1 MKAISYALFG
11 YNKDRQA
18 GCFDFVSYLR
28 AVLYSFR
35 MNRLIFPDFK
45 MILETDQSTYIGH
58 QGLLD
63 GLKNC
68 GLVIEINEPAPLC
81 KAMLWRLKPVFDYN
95 SYTHV
100 ICRDLDS
107 PPTYREAQA
116 VQDWIN
122 GDKAAHAITDSISH
136 TIPMMGGMIGFHTG
150 YWPVR
155 TGWQHWADIFKN
167 HGHINFAVKGS
178 DQTLLN
184 EIVYPKFATPGT
196 ESITQHYILG
206 HGNTWLNGYKNY
218 IPDIDVE
225 NVSRDLNES
234 NDCCSHIGQAGWL
247 LPQAFRLFQKYQGK
261 FKDILEVEKKFPDV
275 AYWVN
280 DGTFN

>member
-11 YNKDRQA
+11 YNKERERN
-18 GCFDFVSYLR
+18 CFDFVSYLR
-28 AVLYSFR
+28 GMLYSLR
-35 MNRLIFPDFK
+35 MNMLVYPDWQ
-45 MILETDQSTYIGH
+45 MIVQTDESTYKAYKELFDNLPI
-58 QGLLD
+58 
-63 GLKNC
+63 K
-68 GLVIEINEPAPLC
+68 VEVNEPAPLC

-136 TIPMMGGMIGFHTG
+136 TIPMMGGMVGFHTG
-150 YWPVR
+150 LWPVR
-155 TGWQHWADIFKN
+155 TGWQHWRDIFNNQK
-167 HGHINFAVKGS
+167 IDFSVKGS

-184 EIVYPKFATPGT
+184 AIVYPKFANPPN

-218 IPDIDVE
+218 IPDIEVD

-247 LPQAFRLFQKYQGK
+247 LPQAFRLWQKYADRFEDVLK
-261 FKDILEVEKKFPDV
+261 VEKQFPEIC
-275 AYWVN
+275 YWVN
-280 DGTFN
+280 DGTFK

>member
-11 YNKDRQA
+11 YNKERERN
-18 GCFDFVSYLR
+18 CFDFVSYLR
-28 AVLYSFR
+28 GMLYSLR
-35 MNRLIFPDFK
+35 MNMLVYPGWE
-45 MILETDQSTYIGH
+45 MIVETDHPTYNAYKSLFDQLPI
-58 QGLLD
+58 
-63 GLKNC
+63 KVN
-68 GLVIEINEPAPLC
+68 VNESAPLC

-136 TIPMMGGMIGFHTG
+136 TIPMMGGMVGFHTG
-150 YWPVR
+150 LWPVR
-155 TGWQHWADIFKN
+155 TGWQHWADIFKGTN
-167 HGHINFAVKGS
+167 IDFRVKGS

-184 EIVYPKFATPGT
+184 AVVYPKFANPPN

-218 IPDIDVE
+218 IPDIEVD

-247 LPQAFRLFQKYQGK
+247 LPQAFRLWQKYADR
-261 FKDILEVEKKFPDV
+261 FEDILKVEKQFPEIC
-275 AYWVN
+275 YWVN
-280 DGTFN
+280 DGTFE

>member
-1 MKAISYALFG
+1 MTKAISYSLFG
-11 YNKDRQA
+11 FNQQKHHS
-18 GCFDFVSYLR
+18 CFDFISYMR
-28 AVLYSFR
+28 GMLYSLR
-35 MNRLIFPDFK
+35 MNMLVYPDWK
-45 MILETDQSTYIGH
+45 MIVQTDESTYKAYKALFDNLPI
-58 QGLLD
+58 
-63 GLKNC
+63 KVN
-68 GLVIEINEPAPLC
+68 VNEPAPLC

-136 TIPMMGGMIGFHTG
+136 TIPMMGGMVGFHTG
-150 YWPVR
+150 LWPVR
-155 TGWQHWADIFKN
+155 TGWQHWADMFKDQK
-167 HGHINFAVKGS
+167 IDFSIKGA

-184 EIVYPKFATPGT
+184 SIVYPKFATPPN

-218 IPDIDVE
+218 IPDIEVD
-225 NVSRDLNES
+225 NVSRDMNES

-247 LPQAFRLFQKYQGK
+247 LPQAFRLFQKYADRFEDVLK
-261 FKDILEVEKKFPDV
+261 VEKQFPEIC
-275 AYWVN
+275 YWVK
-280 DGTFN
+280 DGTFE

>member
-1 MKAISYALFG
+1 MKAISLSLFG
-11 YNKDRQA
+11 YNKERERN
-18 GCFDFVSYLR
+18 CFDFVSYLR
-28 AVLYSFR
+28 GLLYHVR
-35 MNRLIFPDFK
+35 MNRLVFPDFE
-45 MILETDQSTYIGH
+45 IVLQTDASTYNAYKKLFDQLPI
-58 QGLLD
+58 
-63 GLKNC
+63 KVN
-68 GLVIEINEPAPLC
+68 VNEPAPLC

-136 TIPMMGGMIGFHTG
+136 TIPMMGGMVGFHTG
-150 YWPVR
+150 LWPVR
-155 TGWQHWADIFKN
+155 TGWQHWADMFKDQK
-167 HGHINFAVKGS
+167 IDFSIKGS
-178 DQTLLN
+178 DQQLLN
-184 EIVYPKFATPGT
+184 AIVYPKFANPPN

-218 IPDIDVE
+218 IPDIEVD
-225 NVSRDLNES
+225 NVPRELNES

-247 LPQAFRLFQKYQGK
+247 LPQTGRLFRKYHNEK
-261 FKDILEVEKKFPDV
+261 FKEIFEVEKKFPEV

>member
-1 MKAISYALFG
+1 MKKAVSYALFG
-11 YNKDRQA
+11 YNKERERN
-18 GCFDFVSYLR
+18 CFDFVSYLR
-28 AVLYSFR
+28 GLLYSIR
-35 MNRLIFPDFK
+35 MNRLVFPDWE
-45 MILETDQSTYIGH
+45 IVLQTDHSTYNAY
-58 QGLLD
+58 
-63 GLKNC
+63 KN
-68 GLVIEINEPAPLC
+68 LFDQLPINVQVNEAAPLC
-81 KAMLWRLKPVFDYN
+81 KAMLWRLIPVFDYN
-95 SYTHV
+95 NYSHV

-122 GDKAAHAITDSISH
+122 SDKAAHAITDSISH
-136 TIPMMGGMIGFHTG
+136 TIPMMGGMVGFHTG

-155 TGWQHWADIFKN
+155 TGWQHWRDIFKDTK
-167 HGHINFAVKGS
+167 IDFSIKGA

-184 EIVYPKFATPGT
+184 AVVYPKFATPGT

-218 IPDIDVE
+218 IPDIEVD
-225 NVSRDLNES
+225 NVPRELNES

-247 LPQAFRLFQKYQGK
+247 LPQAFRLFQKYADRFEDVLK
-261 FKDILEVEKKFPDV
+261 VEKQFPEI

-280 DGTFN
+280 DGTFE

>member
-11 YNKDRQA
+11 YNKARETN
-18 GCFDFVSYLR
+18 CFDHISYVR
-28 AVLYSFR
+28 GMLYSLR
-35 MNRLIFPDFK
+35 MNILVYPGWQ
-45 MILETDQSTYIGH
+45 MIVQTDESTYNAYRKLFDNLPI
-58 QGLLD
+58 
-63 GLKNC
+63 K
-68 GLVIEINEPAPLC
+68 VEVNEPAPLC

-95 SYTHV
+95 NYTHV

-122 GDKAAHAITDSISH
+122 SDKAAHAITDSISH
-136 TIPMMGGMIGFHTG
+136 TIPMMGGMVGFHTG

-155 TGWQHWADIFKN
+155 TGWQHWKDIFN
-167 HGHINFAVKGS
+167 GQNNIDFRIKGS

-184 EIVYPKFATPGT
+184 AIVYPKFATPGT
-196 ESITQHYILG
+196 ESIMQHYILG

-218 IPDIDVE
+218 IPDIEVDGV
-225 NVSRDLNES
+225 DLELKES

-247 LPQAFRLFQKYQGK
+247 LPQAFRLFQKHKKK
-261 FKDILEVEKKFPDV
+261 FADILEVEKQFPEV

>member
-1 MKAISYALFG
+1 MKAIAYSLFG
-11 YNKDRQA
+11 YNKEREKN
-18 GCFDFVSYLR
+18 CFDFISYLR
-28 AVLYSFR
+28 GMLYSLR
-35 MNRLIFPDFK
+35 MNMLVYPGWE
-45 MILETDQSTYIGH
+45 MVVETDEPTYKAYKKLFDNLPI
-58 QGLLD
+58 
-63 GLKNC
+63 K
-68 GLVIEINEPAPLC
+68 VEINEPAPLC

-122 GDKAAHAITDSISH
+122 GNKAAHAITDSISH
-136 TIPMMGGMIGFHTG
+136 TIPMMGGMVGFHTG

-155 TGWQHWADIFKN
+155 TGWQHWSDIFSGQN
-167 HGHINFAVKGS
+167 QINFAVKGS

-184 EIVYPKFATPGT
+184 SVVYPKFATPGT

-218 IPDIDVE
+218 IPDIEVE

-247 LPQAFRLFQKYQGK
+247 LPQSFRLWQKYADR
-261 FKDILEVEKKFPDV
+261 FEDILKVEKQFPEI

-280 DGTFN
+280 DGTFD